1 MNERY
6 YTIKQAAEILGVT
19 PLTLR
24 NWDKKGLLVAY
35 RNPANNYRL
44 YRYADVADFL
54 AAIKQ
59 SGPRQPER
67 QRLQVRREEETAAD
81 GTTAVPEAEV
91 SLETEPPA
99 DAEFSAESPT
109 PYGGETP
116 AGEPEWQ
123 AAAGEEQSD
132 AGAV

>member
-24 NWDKKGLLVAY
+24 NWDKKRLLVAY

-54 AAIKQ
+54 AAIKR

-67 QRLQVRREEETAAD
+67 QRLQVRQEEEAAD
-81 GTTAVPEAEV
+81 GGTPVPDAETQQYG
-91 SLETEPPA
+91 EQPA
-99 DAEFSAESPT
+99 DTEFSEEQPT
-109 PYGGETP
+109 PYSAETP
-116 AGEPEWQ
+116 FDVPVER
-123 AAAGEEQSD
+123 AATEEEQSN